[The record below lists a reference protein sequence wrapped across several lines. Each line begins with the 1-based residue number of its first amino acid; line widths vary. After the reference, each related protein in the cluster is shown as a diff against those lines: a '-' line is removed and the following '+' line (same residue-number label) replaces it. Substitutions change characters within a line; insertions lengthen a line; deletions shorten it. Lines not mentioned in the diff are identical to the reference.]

1 MHDRLEYEIR
11 VNGVVPDSVLIEME
25 GLHAVSEPVQTVL
38 WGPVVDQAAL
48 RGIIDRLQRLGL
60 ELIDVHQI
68 TRAAHPPSGG
78 PVEAEGR

>member
-1 MHDRLEYEIR
+1 MQDRLEYEIR
-11 VNGVVPDSVLIEME
+11 VNGVVPESVLVEME

-68 TRAAHPPSGG
+68 TRGPDAGSGRI
-78 PVEAEGR
+78 EELEGR

>member
-1 MHDRLEYEIR
+1 MQDGMEYEIR
-11 VNGVVPDSVLIEME
+11 VNGVVPESVLVEME
-25 GLHAVSEPVQTVL
+25 GLRAVNEPVQTVL

-68 TRAAHPPSGG
+68 TRAPDAGSDG
-78 PVEAEGR
+78 PERPEGR